1 MYEREF
7 KTYEV
12 LPVTKKHKVKAYV
25 DTADT
30 GEDFL
35 CCIVYVETEI
45 GNFILDVYYRRFSAV
60 NAVSYG
66 GFKLLVYLLAY
77 LFASCVVRLNWVVDD
92 YRAAELVPFGSNGG
106 YLVGDCSRT
115 RCRRA

>member
-1 MYEREF
+1 MEFKHTLAELHELEEKSGWVFETQYMQNPRPITGLMYEREF

-45 GNFILDVYYRRFSAV
+45 GNFILDVTIPRPQWKRPSRKRR
-60 NAVSYG
+60 VSLRSG
-66 GFKLLVYLLAY
+66 K
-77 LFASCVVRLNWVVDD
+77 
-92 YRAAELVPFGSNGG
+92 
-106 YLVGDCSRT
+106 
-115 RCRRA
+115 